1 MRAFWRSRRGAL
13 HNPRMSASLLR
24 VLSPRYLLSLAL
36 FPFLFGESVAADI
49 EVVAL
54 FRDQA
59 VVRVDGVRYK
69 LSPGEAT
76 AEGVR
81 LVGADGTGAVLEFE
95 GETRHYA
102 LGSKL
107 RVGYRQAVAEQ
118 VQIFRDARGMFT
130 TVGSIN
136 GIPVDFLVDTGAT
149 SVAMNAAQARRLGID
164 FRVVGAPVTVMTASR
179 QENAYRVM
187 LDRVKVGNLQ
197 LHNVEAVVLDGDQ
210 PDAALLGMSFLGR
223 LDMHNEGRRLVL
235 RKKY

>member
-1 MRAFWRSRRGAL
+1 MNASSRSRRGGL
-13 HNPRMSASLLR
+13 HNYRMSSIALTA
-24 VLSPRYLLSLAL
+24 LSARYFLFLAL
-36 FPFLFGESVAADI
+36 FSLPVSESVAADI

-59 VVRVDGVRYK
+59 VVHVDGVRYK

-81 LVGADGTGAVLEFE
+81 LVGADVTGAVLEFE
-95 GETRHYA
+95 GKTRHYA

-107 RVGYRQAVAEQ
+107 RIGYRQAAAEQ

-136 GIPVDFLVDTGAT
+136 GMPVDFMVDTGAT

-179 QENAYRVM
+179 PENAYRVM
-187 LDRVKVGNLQ
+187 LDRVKVGDLQ
-197 LHNVEAVVLDGDQ
+197 LHNVEAVVLEGAQ
-210 PDAALLGMSFLGR
+210 PDATLLGMSFLGR